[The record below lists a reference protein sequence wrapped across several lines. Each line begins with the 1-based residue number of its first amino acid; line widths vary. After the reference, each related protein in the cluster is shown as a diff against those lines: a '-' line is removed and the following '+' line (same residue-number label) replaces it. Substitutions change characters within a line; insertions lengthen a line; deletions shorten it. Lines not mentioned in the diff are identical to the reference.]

1 MRKTKRSYKTVL
13 ISFILHSQVLH
24 RITGKIYNGCQAHVI
39 TARLDRQRRRFMQHS
54 SVLDSWNKWF
64 HSVPDEAPV
73 SLTIKQVI
81 KTVCFPGESDLRDE
95 TIPSALMKRSSLQ
108 PFVLITRITSH
119 TPGFEKADASTF
131 ISGDQESLT
140 ICLCVYTDVLQFQ
153 CSYKRYQTINKGLS

>member
-1 MRKTKRSYKTVL
+1 M
-13 ISFILHSQVLH
+13 
-24 RITGKIYNGCQAHVI
+24 
-39 TARLDRQRRRFMQHS
+39 
-54 SVLDSWNKWF
+54 
-64 HSVPDEAPV
+64 PDEAPV

-153 CSYKRYQTINKGLS
+153 CSYKRYQTMNKGLS